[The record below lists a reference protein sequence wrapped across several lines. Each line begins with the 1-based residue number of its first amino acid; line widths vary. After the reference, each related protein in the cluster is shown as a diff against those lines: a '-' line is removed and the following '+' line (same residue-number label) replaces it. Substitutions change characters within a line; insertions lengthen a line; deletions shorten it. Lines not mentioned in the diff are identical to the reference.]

1 MVHFNGETPP
11 PPSFHPP
18 PPRRKK
24 RCCFAAIY
32 FLGTMGFSVNF
43 PPLENTIC
51 PLGGGAWNQKSFLHF
66 DISISYFSLATQKL
80 KWPKEIFEAPSVHLS
95 GTYLFP
101 TVSEQRSAFSIQ
113 DFFAPPKKENGP
125 NRFQRSWGLHPQG
138 VDSLHISSYRS
149 NHSAFRLES
158 NR

>member
-1 MVHFNGETPP
+1 M
-11 PPSFHPP
+11 
-18 PPRRKK
+18 
-24 RCCFAAIY
+24 Y
-32 FLGTMGFSVNF
+32 F

-113 DFFAPPKKENGP
+113 DFFAPPQKKMVQIDFGGAGACAHKEWI
-125 NRFQRSWGLHPQG
+125 RSIFRHIDLIILRSSTNQTADNCITG
-138 VDSLHISSYRS
+138 VV
-149 NHSAFRLES
+149 
-158 NR
+158 